1 MPIKKEDNLPLSDS
15 IFYIML
21 SLVQPLHG
29 YAIMQHIDE
38 ISHHEMQIGPAT
50 LYTSLT
56 KLKESKLIVERDDII
71 QSDER
76 RKPYMLTPKGI
87 RVLKAEIERRKR
99 MLQQGLSALEK
110 IGEIADE

>member
-1 MPIKKEDNLPLSDS
+1 MPIKNEENLPLSDS
-15 IFYIML
+15 VYYIMI
-21 SLVQPLHG
+21 SLIRPLHG
-29 YAIMQHIDE
+29 YAIMQHVDE
-38 ISHHEMQIGPAT
+38 ISQHEIKIGPAT

-87 RVLKAEIERRKR
+87 QVLKAEIERRKH
-99 MLQQGLSALEK
+99 MLQQGVSALAK
-110 IGEIADE
+110 IGENTDG